1 MRDNGFDEIRN
12 TLAEGKPLEKFTV
25 IDCHAHLGQWFNFH
39 IPEFDEKS
47 LLKSMEILGID
58 KMCVSALL
66 SIGPDFVTGNEWVHK
81 IVNQYPDRF
90 FGYIGINPNYPELIK
105 SEVEK
110 HWERGR
116 MSAIKIH
123 PETHEYSPDGRA
135 YHIAYQILQERKGL
149 LLSHVWGVDAVRTF
163 RKLAKQYDGI
173 TFILGHSGGVP
184 KAIYEAI
191 DVANECENVYLD
203 LTGSFHY
210 EGIVELMVKEAGAD
224 RVLFGTDAPF
234 LDPRPAVGRVGYAEI
249 SEEDKAKILGLNMR
263 RILGSLI

>member
-1 MRDNGFDEIRN
+1 MIDKGFHEIRE
-12 TLAEGKPLEKFTV
+12 TLSRGEPLKKFTI

-47 LLKSMEILGID
+47 LIKSMDVLGID
-58 KMCVSALL
+58 KMCISALL
-66 SIGPDFVTGNEWVHK
+66 SIGPDFLYGNEWVHK
-81 IVNQYPDRF
+81 VVKQYPDRF
-90 FGYIGINPNYPELIK
+90 FGYIGINPNYPELIE
-105 SEVEK
+105 SEIEK

-123 PETHEYSPDGRA
+123 PETHDYPPDGME
-135 YHIAYQILQERKGL
+135 YHRVYEILQERRGL
-149 LLSHVWGVDAVRTF
+149 LLSHVWGIDNVKVF
-163 RKLAKQYDGI
+163 GKLAKQYDSV

-191 DVANECENVYLD
+191 KVASECNNVYLD

-210 EGIVELMVKEAGAD
+210 EGIVELMVREVGAD

-234 LDPRPAVGRVGYAEI
+234 LDSRPAVGRVGYAEI
-249 SEEDKAKILGLNMR
+249 SEEDKAKILGLNMKK
-263 RILGSLI
+263 ILDSLI